1 MMTSIETLELMQLL
15 RKSGTANGNAPKE
28 NRMPTA
34 LDIMLEYPEFKDLT
48 EHQLFDLINT
58 DEKVRETYDKIST
71 DLFKSRLTEEELNRY
86 KELMKKKFP
95 NSDIKQ

>member
-1 MMTSIETLELMQLL
+1 MMTSIETLELLQLL
-15 RKSGTANGNAPKE
+15 RKSGTANGNFPKE
-28 NRMPTA
+28 NRMTTA
-34 LDIMLEYPEFKDLT
+34 QDIMLEYPEFKDLT

-95 NSDIKQ
+95 NSDSKL